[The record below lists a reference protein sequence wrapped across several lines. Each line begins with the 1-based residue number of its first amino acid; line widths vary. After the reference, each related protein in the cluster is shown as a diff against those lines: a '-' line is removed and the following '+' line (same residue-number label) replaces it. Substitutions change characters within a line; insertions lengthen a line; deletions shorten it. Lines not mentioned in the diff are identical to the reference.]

1 MAAAAI
7 LDIDGTLVDSNY
19 QHAIAWHRAFREHGL
34 TLPLW
39 RLHRHIGIGG
49 DQFVAA
55 VAGDRVRAGA
65 AVTRSGRPRRGLFA
79 ELIDEVRPL
88 DRARELILELKR
100 RDHHVVLA
108 SSAKAKDAERF
119 VDLLEVREAVDAW
132 TTSADVDRSKP
143 APDLVAT
150 AIERAGGAPAVMVG
164 DTTWDVEAA
173 ARAGLETICV
183 LTGGF
188 GEGEL
193 RGRARSRSTSPR
205 PPCSSRWTRPRCA
218 DRPDGHRLSRW
229 ARTPQT

>member
-55 VAGDRVRAGA
+55 VAGTEFEQGCGDAVREAEA
-65 AVTRSGRPRRGLFA
+65 RFFA

-88 DRARELILELKR
+88 DRARDLIRELKR
-100 RDHHVVLA
+100 RDHRVVLA
-108 SSAKAKDAERF
+108 SSAKAPDAERF

-150 AIERAGGAPAVMVG
+150 AVGRAGGAPAVMVG

-188 GEGEL
+188 GAGEL
-193 RGRARSRSTSPR
+193 MGAGALAVYESPGALLESLDSTPLR
-205 PPCSSRWTRPRCA
+205 
-218 DRPDGHRLSRW
+218 
-229 ARTPQT
+229 

>member
-1 MAAAAI
+1 MTAAAI

-19 QHAIAWHRAFREHGL
+19 QHAIAWDRAFREHGL

-55 VAGDRVRAGA
+55 VAGAEVEQRCGDAVREAEAGFFA
-65 AVTRSGRPRRGLFA
+65 A
-79 ELIDEVRPL
+79 LIDEVRPL
-88 DRARELILELKR
+88 DRAHDLVLELKR
-100 RDHHVVLA
+100 RDHRVVLA
-108 SSAKAKDAERF
+108 SSAKAPDAEHF

-132 TTSADVDRSKP
+132 TTAADVDRSKP
-143 APDLVAT
+143 APDLIAT
-150 AIERAGGAPAVMVG
+150 AIDRAGGLPAVMVG

-173 ARAGLETICV
+173 GRAGLETICV

-193 RGRARSRSTSPR
+193 KGAGALAVYESPGALLEALDSTPLR
-205 PPCSSRWTRPRCA
+205 
-218 DRPDGHRLSRW
+218 
-229 ARTPQT
+229 

>member
-55 VAGDRVRAGA
+55 VAGAEVERRCGDAVREAEAISFA
-65 AVTRSGRPRRGLFA
+65 A
-79 ELIDEVRPL
+79 LIDEVQPL
-88 DRARELILELKR
+88 ERAHELILELKR
-100 RDHHVVLA
+100 RGHQVVLA
-108 SSAKAKDAERF
+108 SSAKAKDAEHF
-119 VDLLEVREAVDAW
+119 VDLLEAREAVNAW
-132 TTSADVDRSKP
+132 TTAADVDRSKP

-173 ARAGLETICV
+173 ARAGVETICV

-188 GEGEL
+188 GEAEL
-193 RGRARSRSTSPR
+193 EAAGAVAVHESPAALLESLDSTPLR
-205 PPCSSRWTRPRCA
+205 
-218 DRPDGHRLSRW
+218 
-229 ARTPQT
+229 